1 MGVVKPLC
9 AYIFKCHCYSRGK
22 SSIYIRVVY
31 AWYTHSYSMAELTIT
46 ATQLSFDLIQD
57 RRLIDVVTTEPPRY
71 INGVRLP
78 KEEVRESR
86 LRNSGNIAAID
97 FGTSS
102 CSLAYWMKG
111 DKTIRLLTLGSDDVR
126 VPTAILM
133 DSNGKVVEFG
143 KSARR
148 KFAQLT
154 KEKKQHH
161 YFFNDIKMIL
171 QHDKV
176 FNIM

>member
-1 MGVVKPLC
+1 
-9 AYIFKCHCYSRGK
+9 
-22 SSIYIRVVY
+22 
-31 AWYTHSYSMAELTIT
+31 MAELTFT

-57 RRLIDVVTTEPPRY
+57 REPIEPVITESRKY
-71 INGVRLP
+71 VNGVNLP
-78 KEEVRESR
+78 TEVARESR
-86 LRNSGNIAAID
+86 SRNTGNIAAID

-102 CSLAYWMKG
+102 CSVAYWMKG
-111 DKTIRLLTLGSDDVR
+111 DKKVRLLTLGSDDVR

-148 KFAQLT
+148 KYAQLT

-176 FNIM
+176 FDVDYIVINF

>member
-1 MGVVKPLC
+1 
-9 AYIFKCHCYSRGK
+9 
-22 SSIYIRVVY
+22 
-31 AWYTHSYSMAELTIT
+31 MAELTIT

-57 RRLIDVVTTEPPRY
+57 RRLIESVTTEPQTY
-71 INGVRLP
+71 INGVGLP
-78 KEEVRESR
+78 KKEVRESR
-86 LRNSGNIAAID
+86 SRNSGNIAAID

-102 CSLAYWMKG
+102 CSVAYWMKG
-111 DKTIRLLTLGSDDVR
+111 DTSVHLLTLGSDDVR

-143 KSARR
+143 KNARR

-176 FNIM
+176 INTM

>member
-1 MGVVKPLC
+1 MLHDLRQDDNVHVVFSLHPQIGVAC
-9 AYIFKCHCYSRGK
+9 
-22 SSIYIRVVY
+22 
-31 AWYTHSYSMAELTIT
+31 SMAELFT

-57 RRLIDVVTTEPPRY
+57 RRRIEPVISEPRKY
-71 INGVRLP
+71 VNGVRLP
-78 KEEVRESR
+78 TEEFRESR
-86 LRNSGNIAAID
+86 SRNSGNIAAID

-102 CSLAYWMKG
+102 CSVAYWMKG
-111 DKTIRLLTLGSDDVR
+111 DKNVRLLTLGSDDVR

-148 KFAQLT
+148 KYAQLP

-176 FNIM
+176 FRDCYR

>member
-1 MGVVKPLC
+1 
-9 AYIFKCHCYSRGK
+9 
-22 SSIYIRVVY
+22 
-31 AWYTHSYSMAELTIT
+31 MAELTFT
-46 ATQLSFDLIQD
+46 AAHLSFDMIQD
-57 RRLIDVVTTEPPRY
+57 RRLIESVITEPPKHV
-71 INGVRLP
+71 NGVKLP
-78 KEEVRESR
+78 KEELRESR
-86 LRNSGNIAAID
+86 SRNSGNIAAID

-102 CSLAYWMKG
+102 CSVAYWMK
-111 DKTIRLLTLGSDDVR
+111 DDTKVRLLTLGSDDVR

-133 DSNGKVVEFG
+133 DSDGKIVEFG

-148 KFAQLT
+148 KYAHLT

-176 FNIM
+176 FKLKLLAI